1 MFLMAHS
8 FLANIGFNILIPVVI
23 MTRFTEELGALPALL
38 IALAFPLAYGL
49 WDWYKIKTINFYSA
63 LGLVSVLLTGSI
75 GFLALPAQ
83 YLAYKEAA
91 IPLILALVFALSSYT
106 RFDATSRFLGSV
118 LDIKKL
124 HKEYGKKKLDFERPL
139 SWMRRS
145 FVVALLFSAIAN
157 YLLTI
162 IIVTGEPA
170 TSEFTAQIGHMT
182 ALSFPII
189 VLPIIIIIFA
199 SLFFLSRHVQ
209 KTTRKPLEEFLVK
222 KPIDS

>member
-1 MFLMAHS
+1 MAHS
-8 FLANIGFNILIPVVI
+8 FLANLVFNIVVPVVI
-23 MTRFTEELGALPALL
+23 MTRFSEELGALPALL

-75 GFLALPAQ
+75 GLLALPTK

-91 IPLILALVFALSSYT
+91 IPFVLALVFALSSYT
-106 RFDATSRFLGSV
+106 RFDATSRFLGSI
-118 LDIKKL
+118 LNIKKL
-124 HKEYGKKKLDFERPL
+124 HKEYEKKKLDFDRPL
-139 SWMRRS
+139 SWVRRS
-145 FVVALLFSAIAN
+145 FVGALLFSAVAN

-162 IIVTGEPA
+162 IIVTSEPA
-170 TSEFTAQIGHMT
+170 TSEFTTQIGHMT

-189 VLPIIIIIFA
+189 VLPIVLIIFA

-209 KTTRKPLEEFLVK
+209 KTTCKNLEDFLK
-222 KPIDS
+222 L